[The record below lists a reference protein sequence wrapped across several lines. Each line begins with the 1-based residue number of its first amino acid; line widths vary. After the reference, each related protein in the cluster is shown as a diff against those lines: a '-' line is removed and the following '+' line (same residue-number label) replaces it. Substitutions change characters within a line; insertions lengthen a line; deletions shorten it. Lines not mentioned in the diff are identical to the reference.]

1 MASKASIAG
10 HPIHPMLVAFP
21 IGLWIT
27 SFVIDVIFYFER
39 NTTLPL
45 VSKLMIAAGLLGAVA
60 AAIPGLI
67 DWLSIKDAAVKRIAD
82 WHARLNI
89 TAVIVFAASLYFRM
103 RIGAHWVNWNMRL
116 PVILSALGVV
126 LIGISGW
133 LGGALTF
140 GHGVGVAPQ
149 DDSPEEEA
157 AKLRFK

>member
-21 IGLWIT
+21 IGLWVT